1 MGFKIMKNDE
11 RCKNIGIKYAD
22 QIVKEINKRGPIT
35 IPKGC
40 VTGEEFEKWL
50 YEESN
55 KNFINKN

>member
-1 MGFKIMKNDE
+1 MKNGE
-11 RCKNIGIKYAD
+11 KYKNTGIKYAD

-50 YEESN
+50 YEKSDKSN
-55 KNFINKN
+55 KNFINKK